1 MNLAFLGDAFDHWKG
16 SLIDS
21 LQEAQAVRDFAV
33 DPMASDLGSWK
44 SEDFIILARLLRVGA
59 AQIIRHRVT
68 LQERTK
74 YFDEISHRGDLF
86 LDPDTGVAT
95 GRVKETH
102 ISPFEIGHL
111 LDSATNRLLVV
122 YQHVRA
128 QRVSIRVDAVLIAL
142 QREIGGFTWT
152 SYESGTVAMLFLSRR
167 PERTERI
174 AAHFKSMLGRHSSG
188 RVRCRALPAWK
199 EHGIY
204 RCLR

>member
-1 MNLAFLGDAFDHWKG
+1 LNLDFLGDAFDHWKG
-16 SLIDS
+16 SLIEF
-21 LQEAQAVRDFAV
+21 LQEAQALRNFAV
-33 DPMASDLGSWK
+33 DPMASDLGLWK
-44 SEDFIILARLLRVGA
+44 SEDFVILARLLRVDA
-59 AQIIRHRVT
+59 TQIIRHRET

-95 GRVKETH
+95 GRVKGTH

-142 QREIGGFTWT
+142 QKEIGFFSWT
-152 SYESGTVAMLFLSRR
+152 SYESGTVAMLFLSRM
-167 PERTERI
+167 PERTEQI

-188 RVRCRALPAWK
+188 RVRFGGCLPTT
-199 EHGIY
+199 
-204 RCLR
+204 